1 MVMVIDVFSAP
12 FSVDGIVRFVFLYLT
27 VLNEG
32 GFAEGIHDTLVE
44 RFSPVKNI
52 KPDKSVFVNN

>member
-1 MVMVIDVFSAP
+1 M
-12 FSVDGIVRFVFLYLT
+12 YLT